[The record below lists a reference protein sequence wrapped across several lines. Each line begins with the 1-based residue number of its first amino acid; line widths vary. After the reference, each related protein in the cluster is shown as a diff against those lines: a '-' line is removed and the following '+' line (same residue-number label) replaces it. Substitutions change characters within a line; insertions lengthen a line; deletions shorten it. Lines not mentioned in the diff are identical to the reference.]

1 MEKTQEQSN
10 EKKTNNFITSPPTNN
25 KIIPIDHNTP
35 QPHKIFNHSKNS
47 FSHVKPSYS
56 SSFTFNNNNVNLNG
70 KIIKLFLFSNSSTKL
85 NSDTSHVNFQFYQ
98 SITCDYN
105 YSLLIAVSNFS
116 IPCSFYNI
124 NSYNNT
130 LYLNINGIVTSF
142 TLTVGNYSAYSLLSL
157 LNSTLLSN
165 SITVTYNS
173 TTNKYT
179 FSTVATPIQFLY
191 ASSTCEVLLG
201 FSSDSA
207 YSTSITSD
215 NVIDLTYTKC
225 LYIVTDNLIF
235 DNLDSLSGNKKSNIL
250 CSIIKNV
257 NQGELI
263 TFQPSSLDYIP
274 IYNKNINYM
283 EIEIQDDSGRI
294 IQMNN
299 INWDLTLN
307 VKFLQS

>member
-1 MEKTQEQSN
+1 MEKTQEPSN
-10 EKKTNNFITSPPTNN
+10 EKKGDHIPFYPFPNH
-25 KIIPIDHNTP
+25 KWDPIDVNTP
-35 QPHKIFNHSKNS
+35 QLHKIYNHTKNNIS
-47 FSHVKPSYS
+47 LVKPSFS
-56 SSFTFNNNNVNLNG
+56 SSLTFANNNVNLNG
-70 KIIKLFLFSNSSTKL
+70 KIIKLFLFSNASTKL
-85 NSDTSHVNFQFYQ
+85 NSDTSHVNYQFYQ
-98 SITCDYN
+98 GITCDYN
-105 YSLLIAVSNFS
+105 YNLQIAVSNFS

-130 LYLNINGIVTSF
+130 LYLNINGVINTF
-142 TLTVGNYSAYSLLSL
+142 TLTIGNYSAYSLLTL
-157 LNSTLLSN
+157 LNSILLSN

-179 FSTVATPIQFLY
+179 FSTVSTPIQFLY
-191 ASSTCEVLLG
+191 SQSTCSILLG
-201 FSSDSA
+201 FSTDSTS
-207 YSTSITSD
+207 STSITSD
-215 NVIDLTYTKC
+215 IVIDLTYTKC
-225 LYIVTDNLIF
+225 LYIVTDNLVF

-274 IYNKNINYM
+274 IHNKNINYM

-307 VKFLQS
+307 IKYIQS